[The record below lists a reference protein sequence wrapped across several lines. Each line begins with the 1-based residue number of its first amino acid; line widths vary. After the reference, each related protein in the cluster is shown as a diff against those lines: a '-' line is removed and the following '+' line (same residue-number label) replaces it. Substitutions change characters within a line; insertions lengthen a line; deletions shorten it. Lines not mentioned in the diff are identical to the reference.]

1 MILLDFPEL
10 RQTYNYDCGAI
21 ALEAVLAYYGIE
33 VREELIL
40 KCAKTTKK
48 YGTSVDRVVKTI
60 KKYGLDYHSKTM
72 TIVELKEYIAK
83 KIPVIL
89 LLQAWTT
96 RKNINWQS
104 DNSDEHY
111 VVAIGYDK
119 NNIYFEDPYSFKHT
133 FLSNSEL
140 MNRWHDIGENE
151 KQFMNHG
158 IAVFGKKPKFSSKD
172 LIHMD

>member
-1 MILLDFPEL
+1 MVLLDFPEL
-10 RQTYNYDCGAI
+10 RQTYNYDCGAT

-48 YGTSVDRVVKTI
+48 YGTSIDGMVNTI
-60 KKYGLDYHSKTM
+60 KKYGLNCQSEIM
-72 TIVELKEYIAK
+72 TIENLKGCISK

-89 LLQAWTT
+89 LLQAWTD
-96 RKNINWQS
+96 KKHINWLS

-119 NNIYFEDPYSFKHT
+119 NNIYFEDPYSFRRT
-133 FLSNSEL
+133 FLPYGEL
-140 MNRWHDIGENE
+140 QNRWHDIDENE
-151 KQFMNHG
+151 KRYINHG
-158 IAVFGKKPKFSSKD
+158 IAVFGKKPKFNSKD
-172 LIHMD
+172 VIHMD